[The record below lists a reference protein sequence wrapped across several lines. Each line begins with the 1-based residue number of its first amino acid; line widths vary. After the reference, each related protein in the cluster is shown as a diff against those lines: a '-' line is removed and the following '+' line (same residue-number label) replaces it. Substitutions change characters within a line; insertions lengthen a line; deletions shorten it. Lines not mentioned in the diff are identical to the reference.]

1 MVWSVMFL
9 DTPGKIMEI
18 KEALGENSWRKNCL
32 EHPVILEQWGGEN
45 KIFKLNPKVEN
56 FNASWEGIM

>member
-1 MVWSVMFL
+1 MVWPVLFL

-18 KEALGENSWRKNCL
+18 KEALGKQLKEELLGTPRNSGA
-32 EHPVILEQWGGEN
+32 VGGEN

-56 FNASWEGIM
+56 FNAS